1 MGKMH
6 KKAEWYLYNYQKVKE
21 REAKQ
26 RKEIEDDAIYSSYGS
41 GDNTPVKH
49 SVGTSKTESG
59 GIKLATA
66 KARAMRAEDDL
77 WIKAIENVWCAYTHE
92 DQGMAYFMEFCFG
105 LTGKPVNKARS
116 GIVRDE
122 IMARLAIERV
132 QTYYS
137 YRNRII
143 ETVVEEALEIKAY
156 NKKIKAVF
164 L

>member
-1 MGKMH
+1 MH

-41 GDNTPVKH
+41 GDNTPVKR
-49 SVGTSKTESG
+49 SVGTSKTEAG
-59 GIKLATA
+59 GIKLLTA
-66 KARAMRAEDDL
+66 RARAMRAEDDL

-105 LTGKPVNKARS
+105 LTGLPVNKARS

-122 IMARLAIERV
+122 IMARLAIERI

-156 NKKIKAVF
+156 NKEIKAVF
-164 L
+164 YNNK